1 MSVALDH
8 CIMESFEEEIFEGIT
23 EELNGEILDRYLLE
37 SDEADM
43 KSSVRYKLFIEG
55 LD

>member
-8 CIMESFEEEIFEGIT
+8 CIMESFEEEVFEGLT
-23 EELNGEILDRYLLE
+23 VDLNGENLDNFLIE
-37 SDEADM
+37 SDEADL
-43 KSSVRYKLFIEG
+43 KSSVRYKLFVEG